1 MKQFRFLQTGCS
13 LRRSSDR
20 MRASL
25 LILIGV
31 SVWCPVAGVRL
42 DKPHLSGPS
51 TALEGSVEDFT
62 CKMPWTPTNVSVVLK
77 LYAEGN
83 LNKSIGYHTVLFEE
97 LAVFPLV
104 VNEKHDGRLICEA
117 SGNNNTEIEH
127 TFSDSLD
134 LQVISPVEGATIVSH
149 LSSNDLWVGRTL
161 TLRCDI
167 TRGTHVSYDWLK
179 DGSPLHSS
187 LRTSRL
193 TIPSLSLHH
202 TGDYQCVA
210 SNRLNDTTVYN
221 SSSDV
226 ISVQVKEHISKPEIS
241 LDVVKSAAGDLTAIV
256 RCRCDTG
263 TPLNT
268 FSLLNDTDI
277 IAVETTDRLQALFNV
292 SIQLN
297 RDMGWVRCNASNH
310 GNWMLSNAKS
320 LSVES
325 VGGAV
330 TVTLFKHVAV
340 DFQVFGVVMRCQ
352 VERGTFPQY
361 HWYLNNSRLEGR
373 GSFYAVGGTHNS
385 SLSLSVG
392 PHSSGFYH
400 CHASDTFDNANTVR
414 SLKIPIN
421 RDALNRVSTSVLVVV
436 FSCLILLV
444 VSVTSCCVSGAVLRR
459 RYSRKY
465 LAGETDVTS
474 THEDEDDEQDF
485 LLLSGYEEDVI
496 HAERTS
502 DLHSEEDESS
512 VDETVL
518 YDGAVSK

>member
-1 MKQFRFLQTGCS
+1 MKQTGCS

-20 MRASL
+20 MQTLL
-25 LILIGV
+25 LILLAGF

-51 TALEGSVEDFT
+51 AALEGSVEIFT
-62 CKMPWTPTNVSVVLK
+62 CKMAWIPSNVSVVLK
-77 LYAEGN
+77 LYVERN
-83 LNKSIGYHTVLFEE
+83 LNKFISEHIVNYEE
-97 LAVFPLV
+97 PAVFPLLV
-104 VNEKHDGRLICEA
+104 TEKHDGRLICEA
-117 SGNNNTEIEH
+117 SGNNNTEIES

-134 LQVISPVEGATIVSH
+134 FQVISPVEGATIVSH
-149 LSSNDLWVGRTL
+149 PSSDDLWVGQTL

-167 TRGTHVSYDWLK
+167 TRGTHVSYDWLQN
-179 DGSPLHSS
+179 GTPLHSG
-187 LRTSRL
+187 LRASRL
-193 TIPSLSLHH
+193 TIPSLSVHH

-210 SNRLNDTTVYN
+210 SNRLNDTAVYN

-226 ISVQVKEHISKPEIS
+226 MSVQVKEHVSKPEIS
-241 LDVVKSAAGDLTAIV
+241 LDVLKSAAGDLSVIV

-268 FSLLNDTDI
+268 FSLLNDTNI
-277 IAVETTDRLQALFNV
+277 IVTETTDRLQAFFTV
-292 SIQLN
+292 SVQLN

-310 GNWMLSNAKS
+310 GNWMLSNAKN

-330 TVTLFKHVAV
+330 TVTLFKHVAR

-361 HWYLNNSRLEGR
+361 HWFLNNSRLEGR
-373 GSFYAVGGTHNS
+373 GAFYAVGGTQNS

-400 CHASDTFDNANTVR
+400 CQVSDTFDNANTVR
-414 SLKIPIN
+414 SLKTLIN
-421 RDALNRVSTSVLVVV
+421 RDVLNRVSTSVLVVV
-436 FSCLILLV
+436 FTCLILLM
-444 VSVTSCCVSGAVLRR
+444 VSVTSCCFYGAVLRR
-459 RYSRKY
+459 TYSRKY
-465 LAGETDVTS
+465 LLTERPGEAYVTS
-474 THEDEDDEQDF
+474 KREDDEEDY
-485 LLLSGYEEDVI
+485 LMLSGYEEDVI
-496 HAERTS
+496 HTERTS

-512 VDETVL
+512 VDETVV